1 MEADFIAVQL
11 IIDRQYQLAVQIY
24 ELLAKGTVHWRD
36 ATGQHRH
43 AGRFYADMGTARPLL
58 GDVRRARIAFW
69 RAAEE
74 DKLISFDE
82 LTCALGGEA

>member
-1 MEADFIAVQL
+1 M
-11 IIDRQYQLAVQIY
+11 DRQYQLAVQIY
-24 ELLAKGTVHWRD
+24 ELLAKGTFRWPD

-43 AGRFYADMGTARPLL
+43 AGRFYADTGTARPLL
-58 GDVRRARIAFW
+58 GNVNRARIAFSS
-69 RAAEE
+69 AAEE